1 MPGLAIIRLLALT
14 LLIGTAAPVLAQ
26 EPAIVASPVVTVDQ
40 EALFARSAFGQRI
53 QAEIE
58 ADSAALAAEN
68 RALETELS
76 DEERRLTDLRPT
88 TDPAEF
94 RRMAAEFDAR
104 VVDVRR
110 RQDQKGRDLARRQEE
125 ARQEFFRAA
134 LPILAELVRERGA
147 VAILDS
153 RAVILS
159 ADAIDIT
166 DEAIRRIDE
175 VLGDGS
181 DPAATETPGQGEA
194 AVPTNP

>member
-1 MPGLAIIRLLALT
+1 MIRLLALLA
-14 LLIGTAAPVLAQ
+14 LLTGVAAPAPGQ
-26 EPAIVASPVVTVDQ
+26 DSAIVPSPVVTVDQ
-40 EALFARSAFGQRI
+40 EALFDGSAFGRRV

-58 ADSAALAAEN
+58 AASTALAAEN
-68 RALETELS
+68 RTLETELS
-76 DEERRLTDLRPT
+76 DEERRLTDLRPA
-88 TDPAEF
+88 TDPTEF

-166 DEAIRRIDE
+166 DEAIQRIDE
-175 VLGDGS
+175 VLGDGAG
-181 DPAATETPGQGEA
+181 AAAPETPGQGEA
-194 AVPTNP
+194 AVPANP

>member
-1 MPGLAIIRLLALT
+1 MGTIRRLFMAVLVGLAAP
-14 LLIGTAAPVLAQ
+14 AASQ
-26 EPAIVASPVVTVDQ
+26 EAAAVPSPVVTVDQ
-40 EALFARSAFGQRI
+40 EALFDRSAFGLRSK
-53 QAEIE
+53 AEIE
-58 ADSAALAAEN
+58 AASAALAAEN
-68 RALETELS
+68 RTLEVELGE
-76 DEERRLTDLRPT
+76 EERRLTDLRPA
-88 TDPAEF
+88 TDPTEF

-104 VVDVRR
+104 VVEVRR

-166 DEAIRRIDE
+166 DEAVRRIDE

-181 DPAATETPGQGEA
+181 GPAPGERPGQGEA
-194 AVPTNP
+194 MVPANP